1 MLENQKN
8 ILSDIFDNAKDISNI
23 DAISEKVLSG
33 NQTIKFGID
42 PTGSELHLGHLFIIN
57 KLKIL
62 QQLGNK
68 IVIIIGDFTASIG
81 DPSGRDTTRPFL
93 CKETITDNSNKL
105 LSILNRYLDP
115 NLTTYTYNST
125 WLSKLNLQQILELAN
140 KVNVNQMLKR
150 PDFKQRH
157 ESNTSI
163 QLSEFLYPL
172 LQGYDS
178 VVLNS
183 DLEIGGSDQLFNIQM
198 GNRLG
203 NKQEYITFDII
214 EGIDNTS
221 RKMSK
226 TFNNHISLDLTPHQI
241 YQKILNMPDIKI
253 GSFAWLLD
261 VNYTTRKND
270 AITLKKLIAF
280 EVIELI
286 HSKEIAIEFK
296 NNLTIAKALS
306 FDFATE
312 HTISFNNYSD
322 ITLFTVMKFLKDK
335 TNLKISDMIKAN
347 QVKIN
352 EQTINFDFIFNDLNE
367 TYNIQ
372 LGKKVFIKLKFQQEI

>member
-1 MLENQKN
+1 
-8 ILSDIFDNAKDISNI
+8 
-23 DAISEKVLSG
+23 
-33 NQTIKFGID
+33 
-42 PTGSELHLGHLFIIN
+42 
-57 KLKIL
+57 
-62 QQLGNK
+62 
-68 IVIIIGDFTASIG
+68 
-81 DPSGRDTTRPFL
+81 
-93 CKETITDNSNKL
+93 
-105 LSILNRYLDP
+105 
-115 NLTTYTYNST
+115 
-125 WLSKLNLQQILELAN
+125 
-140 KVNVNQMLKR
+140 
-150 PDFKQRH
+150 
-157 ESNTSI
+157 
-163 QLSEFLYPL
+163 
-172 LQGYDS
+172 
-178 VVLNS
+178 
-183 DLEIGGSDQLFNIQM
+183 
-198 GNRLG
+198 
-203 NKQEYITFDII
+203 
-214 EGIDNTS
+214 
-221 RKMSK
+221 
-226 TFNNHISLDLTPHQI
+226 
-241 YQKILNMPDIKI
+241 MPDIKI
-253 GSFAWLLD
+253 SSFDWLLD

-280 EVIELI
+280 EVIELV